1 MTNTEAYIALNMVPR
16 LGPIRLK
23 RLLARFGSPQAVL
36 AASADE
42 LSTVDGV
49 GPEAAKSISR
59 WEAQVDLQNE
69 LRRIDT
75 FGAQVLTWESPDYPV
90 SLREIYDPPIVLYVW
105 GELKPGDRH
114 AVGVV
119 GTRKPTHYASEAAKK
134 LSYQL
139 AHAGLTVFSGLAL
152 GIDTA
157 AHHGA
162 LAAQGRTVAVI
173 GSGLMKL
180 YPPENAALAR
190 RIAAGNGA
198 VMSEFSMDVQAD
210 RQSFPMRNR
219 IVSGCS
225 FGLLVVE
232 AGAKSGALITATQAG
247 EQGKSIY
254 AVPGRIDQ
262 PGCMGSNRLIQQG
275 AKLVTSAQDVLDDFG
290 MLFPTK
296 PDVQSPVRVPE
307 LDPDERVIYDA
318 VGDEEMH
325 IDEIA
330 AKCGLPSHEVSSSLL
345 ALEMRR
351 IVKQLPGARFVK
363 LL

>member
-1 MTNTEAYIALNMVPR
+1 MTETQAFIALNMVPR
-16 LGPIRLK
+16 LGPVRLR
-23 RLLARFGSPQAVL
+23 RLLGRFATPQAVL
-36 AASADE
+36 SAGVAD
-42 LSTVDGV
+42 LSSVDGV
-49 GPEAAKSISR
+49 GPEAAKSIAG
-59 WEAQVDLQNE
+59 WEAQVDLENE
-69 LRRIDT
+69 LRKIAD
-75 FGAQVLTWESPDYPV
+75 FGATVLTWNSAEYPAP
-90 SLREIYDPPIVLYVW
+90 LKEIYDPPIVLYVW
-105 GELKPGDRH
+105 GELKPSDRH

-119 GTRKPTHYASEAAKK
+119 GTRKPSHYAAEAAKK

-139 AHAGLTVFSGLAL
+139 AHAGLTVFSGLAR

-157 AHHGA
+157 AHQGA

-180 YPPENAALAR
+180 YPPENEALAR

-198 VMSEFSMDVQAD
+198 VISEFSMDIKAD

-232 AGAKSGALITATQAG
+232 AGLNSGALITATQAG

-275 AKLVTSAQDVLDDFG
+275 AKLIVSAQDVLDDFG
-290 MLFPTK
+290 MLFPTM
-296 PDVQSPVRVPE
+296 PDVKSPVRAPNLE
-307 LDPDERVIYDA
+307 PDEQSIYEA
-318 VGDEEMH
+318 IGDDEVH
-325 IDEIA
+325 IDDIA

-351 IVKQLPGARFVK
+351 LVKQLPGARFVK

>member
-1 MTNTEAYIALNMVPR
+1 MTETQAFIALNMVPR
-16 LGPIRLK
+16 LGPVRLK
-23 RLLARFGSPQAVL
+23 RLLGRFGSPQAVL
-36 AASADE
+36 AAKSAE
-42 LSTVDGV
+42 LSSVEGI
-49 GPEAAKSISR
+49 GPEAAKSIAN
-59 WEAQVDLQNE
+59 WEAQVDLENE
-69 LRRIDT
+69 LRKIEE
-75 FGAQVLTWESPDYPV
+75 FGAHVLTWNSAEYPAP
-90 SLREIYDPPIVLYVW
+90 LKEIYDPPIVLYVW
-105 GELKPGDRH
+105 GELKLKDRH

-119 GTRKPTHYASEAAKK
+119 GTRKPSHYAAEAAKK

-139 AHAGLTVFSGLAL
+139 AYAGLTVFSGLAR

-157 AHHGA
+157 AHQGA

-180 YPPENAALAR
+180 YPPENEALAR

-198 VMSEFSMDVQAD
+198 VISEFSMDVKAD

-232 AGAKSGALITATQAG
+232 AGLNSGALITATQAG
-247 EQGKSIY
+247 EHGKSIY

-275 AKLVTSAQDVLDDFG
+275 AKLVISAQDVLDDFG
-290 MLFPTK
+290 MLFPTQ
-296 PDVQSPVRVPE
+296 PDVKSPVLAPKLEPE
-307 LDPDERVIYDA
+307 EQSIYEA
-318 VGDEEMH
+318 LGDEEVH
-325 IDEIA
+325 IDDIA

-351 IVKQLPGARFVK
+351 LVKQLPGARFVK